1 LESIELEDA
10 TDEQHKKFEVALQY
24 IKVARYDKSKKL
36 LQGLMDGL
44 DGRSYVVAYVYGVV
58 YEATGDF
65 DKAKELYIVADELTI
80 EPVTEIN
87 LAMNRIDGLIEKR
100 DEAREQMN
108 AK

>member
-1 LESIELEDA
+1 MNENNETLKTTFAAAIENYKKRDFKTAEIYCYKILSIDSNHF
-10 TDEQHKKFEVALQY
+10 DS
-24 IKVARYDKSKKL
+24 ISL
-36 LQGLMDGL
+36 LANINAIS
-44 DGRSYVVAYVYGVV
+44 RN
-58 YEATGDF
+58 F